1 MKLDF
6 DRVMADLNSLPKG
19 YKTADVDKLISKY
32 VKIKADTSELRPY
45 IFDRQQIHRIYFYVP
60 LKQMKSAGERMRFI
74 DRNLLFN
81 DWWHTDQLIKY
92 VSDLDFFE
100 ALCYAEKYVK
110 SSDPFIQRWGYV
122 LFISGLGRGR
132 AEEILPL
139 MQNSDHYYVQM
150 AEAWL
155 IAELAIFQPDPVYL
169 WLKGCN
175 LKYNITGKA
184 VQKICDSFRISE
196 SQKERFKSLRPI
208 LKAK

>member
-32 VKIKADTSELRPY
+32 VKIKADTSELRHY
-45 IFDRQQIHRIYFYVP
+45 ILDRQQLHRIYFYVP

-155 IAELAIFQPDPVYL
+155 ITELAIFQPDLVYL